1 MGGMRVLYIKV
12 PRVGFFVIISLFSLL
27 LGSNHFIFAQP
38 DDNMEFRFMNSKMP
52 IAESPVL
59 SSSLIEAV
67 QDISALYEH
76 NVISSALQA
85 MRIIEGVKAVPAVTL
100 ATNDMANFPS
110 AEHSLY
116 PHYLTKRYSQFKYT
130 VDGDGIVG
138 IDTASPTMVY
148 HLEQIE
154 DSLKY
159 IE

>member
-1 MGGMRVLYIKV
+1 MRFLYINV
-12 PRVGFFVIISLFSLL
+12 PRVVLIAIFSLFFLIAGKSY
-27 LGSNHFIFAQP
+27 FTFAQP
-38 DDNMEFRFMNSKMP
+38 ENSMEFSFINTKMS
-52 IAESPVL
+52 IAESPAL
-59 SSSLIEAV
+59 ASGLIEAA

-76 NVISSALQA
+76 NIISTALQS
-85 MRIIEGVKAVPAVTL
+85 MRVIEGVKEVPAISM
-100 ATNDMANFPS
+100 ATNDMAKFPS

-130 VDGDGIVG
+130 VDRDGIVG
-138 IDTASPTMVY
+138 IDTASPTMVC

>member
-1 MGGMRVLYIKV
+1 MRVLFINV
-12 PRVGFFVIISLFSLL
+12 PRVVFIVIISLFFLI
-27 LGSNHFIFAQP
+27 LGKSHFTFAQT
-38 DDNMEFRFMNSKMP
+38 DDSMEFSFMNSKMS
-52 IAESPVL
+52 IAESSAL
-59 SSSLIEAV
+59 SLSLIEAA

-85 MRIIEGVKAVPAVTL
+85 MRVIEGVKAVPAVTL

-116 PHYLTKRYSQFKYT
+116 PHYLAKRYSQFKYT

-138 IDTASPTMVY
+138 IDAASPTMVY

>member
-1 MGGMRVLYIKV
+1 MRVLFINV
-12 PRVGFFVIISLFSLL
+12 PRVVFIVIISLFFLTVGRSY
-27 LGSNHFIFAQP
+27 FTFAQS
-38 DDNMEFRFMNSKMP
+38 DNGMEFSFMNSKIS
-52 IAESPVL
+52 IAESSALP
-59 SSSLIEAV
+59 SSLIEAV

-110 AEHSLY
+110 AENSLY
-116 PHYLTKRYSQFKYT
+116 PHYLTRRYSQFKYT

-138 IDTASPTMVY
+138 IDNASPTMVC

-154 DSLKY
+154 DGLKY

>member
-1 MGGMRVLYIKV
+1 MRVLFINV
-12 PRVGFFVIISLFSLL
+12 PRVVFIVIISLFFLIAGRSY
-27 LGSNHFIFAQP
+27 FTYAQP
-38 DDNMEFRFMNSKMP
+38 DNGMEFSFMNSKMS
-52 IAESPVL
+52 IAEPQAL
-59 SSSLIEAV
+59 SSSLIETV

-100 ATNDMANFPS
+100 ATNDMASFPS
-110 AEHSLY
+110 AGHSLY

-130 VDGDGIVG
+130 VDGAGIVD
-138 IDTASPTMVY
+138 IDAASPTTVCN
-148 HLEQIE
+148 LEQIE

>member
-1 MGGMRVLYIKV
+1 MRVLFINV
-12 PRVGFFVIISLFSLL
+12 PRVVFIVIISLFSLI
-27 LGSNHFIFAQP
+27 LGSSHFTFAQP
-38 DDNMEFRFMNSKMP
+38 DNGMEFSFLNSKMS

-59 SSSLIEAV
+59 SSSLIGKA
-67 QDISALYEH
+67 QDVSALYEY
-76 NVISSALQA
+76 NIISSALQA
-85 MRIIEGVKAVPAVTL
+85 MRVIEGVKAVPAVTL

-138 IDTASPTMVY
+138 IDTASPTTVC
-148 HLEQIE
+148 HFEQIE
-154 DSLKY
+154 ECLKY

>member
-1 MGGMRVLYIKV
+1 MRILFINV
-12 PRVGFFVIISLFSLL
+12 PRVVFIVIISLFFLI
-27 LGSNHFIFAQP
+27 LGKSHFTFAQAG
-38 DDNMEFRFMNSKMP
+38 DSMEFSFMNSKMS
-52 IAESPVL
+52 IAESSAL
-59 SSSLIEAV
+59 SLSLIEAA

-85 MRIIEGVKAVPAVTL
+85 MRVIEGVKAVPAITL

-116 PHYLTKRYSQFKYT
+116 PHYLAKRYSQFKYT

-138 IDTASPTMVY
+138 IDAASPTMVY

>member
-1 MGGMRVLYIKV
+1 MRVLFIHV
-12 PRVGFFVIISLFSLL
+12 PRVVFIVIISLFFLI
-27 LGSNHFIFAQP
+27 LGKSYFTFAQAE
-38 DDNMEFRFMNSKMP
+38 NGMEFSFLNSKMST
-52 IAESPVL
+52 AESPAL

-85 MRIIEGVKAVPAVTL
+85 MRVIEGVKAVPAVTL

-130 VDGDGIVG
+130 VDRDGIVG
-138 IDTASPTMVY
+138 IDTASPTIVCD
-148 HLEQIE
+148 LEQIE

>member
-1 MGGMRVLYIKV
+1 MRILFINV
-12 PRVGFFVIISLFSLL
+12 PRVVFIVIISLFFLT
-27 LGSNHFIFAQP
+27 LGKSHFTFAQT
-38 DDNMEFRFMNSKMP
+38 DDGMEFSFMNSKMS
-52 IAESPVL
+52 IAESPAL

-67 QDISALYEH
+67 QDVSALYEH

-85 MRIIEGVKAVPAVTL
+85 MRVIEGVKAVPAITL

-116 PHYLTKRYSQFKYT
+116 PHYLAKRYSQFKYT

-138 IDTASPTMVY
+138 VDTASPTMVC

-154 DSLKY
+154 DCLKY

>member
-1 MGGMRVLYIKV
+1 MRVLYIKV

-38 DDNMEFRFMNSKMP
+38 DDGMEFSFMNSKMS
-52 IAESPVL
+52 IAESPAL
-59 SSSLIEAV
+59 SSSLIETV

-85 MRIIEGVKAVPAVTL
+85 MRVIEGVKAVPAVTL

-116 PHYLTKRYSQFKYT
+116 PHYLAKRYSQFKYT

-138 IDTASPTMVY
+138 IDAASPTMVY

>member
-1 MGGMRVLYIKV
+1 MRVLYIKV
-12 PRVGFFVIISLFSLL
+12 PRVVFIVIISLFSFI
-27 LGSNHFIFAQP
+27 LGSSHFTFAQP
-38 DDNMEFRFMNSKMP
+38 DERMEFSFTNSKMSVT
-52 IAESPVL
+52 ESQAL
-59 SSSLIEAV
+59 SSSLIETV
-67 QDISALYEH
+67 QDVSACYEH

-110 AEHSLY
+110 VEHSLY

-130 VDGDGIVG
+130 VDGAGIVD
-138 IDTASPTMVY
+138 IDAASPTTVCN
-148 HLEQIE
+148 LEQIE